1 VRRIAAVCLLL
12 TLVACGDK
20 EGGPTPT
27 TPAPTKSSSTG
38 APSEREQVVETLMRA
53 IEDGDC
59 DTAKKVVVT
68 PSAIDCAQLSEA
80 SGMLAAEGV
89 DMDDVRYED
98 GDVAG
103 DSSTVTITWS
113 NDLPSET
120 IDVQRVDDTWLVVFD
135 SSP

>member
-1 VRRIAAVCLLL
+1 MLLA
-12 TLVACGDK
+12 LVACGDK
-20 EGGPTPT
+20 EGGSTPT
-27 TPAPTKSSSTG
+27 TPAPSPQSTTS
-38 APSEREQVVETLMRA
+38 APSETEKVVETLMRA

-59 DTAKKVVVT
+59 DTVKKVVVT
-68 PSAIDCAQLSEA
+68 PSAIDCAQLTEA

-103 DSSTVTITWS
+103 DSSTVKITWS
-113 NDLPSET
+113 KDLPSET
-120 IDVQRVDDTWLVVFD
+120 IDVQRVDGEWLVEFD